1 MLRRQQCRATCD
13 KLSVTRQHPAQAAAA
28 AVPSRRAVTQVAA
41 LQQRVAA
48 QPEDSEAWELLVDEL
63 DTNRAQPGALEA
75 LIATLRQVTARY
87 PAAVRP
93 SSSSSLHPVMISS
106 CAGRPD
112 LAAQH
117 GSPT

>member
-1 MLRRQQCRATCD
+1 MLRRQQRRVTYD
-13 KLSVTRQHPAQAAAA
+13 KLSVTRQHPARAVAAAL
-28 AVPSRRAVTQVAA
+28 PSRHAVTQVAA
-41 LQQRVAA
+41 LQQRVAS

-87 PAAVRP
+87 PAAVRL
-93 SSSSSLHPVMISS
+93 SGLHPVMISS
-106 CAGRPD
+106 CAGWPD